1 MHFSCKLFIFNP
13 QVKKIYSIFFLSVFF
28 LFQYGKMIDYMEC
41 RITAVIESTKD
52 CGCDTKLQPTAND
65 QNPALPF
72 HQHHLKN
79 YTEEF
84 FYHTSLQTPAIATNY
99 NPVYTNITAP
109 QQLSGYLQKVLQPP
123 RC

>member
-1 MHFSCKLFIFNP
+1 MKQSL
-13 QVKKIYSIFFLSVFF
+13 SIFFLSIFF

-41 RITAVIESTKD
+41 RIAAAIESRQD
-52 CGCDTKLQPTAND
+52 CGCDAKLQATATD
-65 QNPALPF
+65 EQSSTPF

-84 FYHTSLQTPAIATNY
+84 FNY
-99 NPVYTNITAP
+99 TEKENDIVLVSSNSSYNSITVP
-109 QQLSGYLQKVLQPP
+109 QQLSAHLHELLQPP

>member
-1 MHFSCKLFIFNP
+1 
-13 QVKKIYSIFFLSVFF
+13 
-28 LFQYGKMIDYMEC
+28 MEC
-41 RITAVIESTKD
+41 RITAAIESTKD

-65 QNPALPF
+65 QEPAQPF

-84 FYHTSLQTPAIATNY
+84 FDHTSLPLSTIVMDYDPI
-99 NPVYTNITAP
+99 YTNITAP

>member
-1 MHFSCKLFIFNP
+1 
-13 QVKKIYSIFFLSVFF
+13 
-28 LFQYGKMIDYMEC
+28 MEC
-41 RITAVIESTKD
+41 RITAAIESTTD
-52 CGCDTKLQPTAND
+52 CGCDTKLQPTASD
-65 QNPALPF
+65 QEPAQPY
-72 HQHHLKN
+72 HQHHLSN

-84 FYHTSLQTPAIATNY
+84 FDHTSLQAPAIVTNY

>member
-1 MHFSCKLFIFNP
+1 MKQLL
-13 QVKKIYSIFFLSVFF
+13 SIFFLSIFF

-41 RITAVIESTKD
+41 RIAAAIESTKD
-52 CGCDTKLQPTAND
+52 CGCDTKLQVATTD
-65 QNPALPF
+65 DESSTPF

-84 FYHTSLQTPAIATNY
+84 FNY
-99 NPVYTNITAP
+99 ITKEDETVTALANALYNSITAP
-109 QQLSGYLQKVLQPP
+109 QQLSGYLHELLEPP

>member
-1 MHFSCKLFIFNP
+1 MKQLL
-13 QVKKIYSIFFLSVFF
+13 SIFFLSIFF

-41 RITAVIESTKD
+41 RIAAAIESTQD
-52 CGCDTKLQPTAND
+52 CGCDAKLQAAVTD
-65 QNPALPF
+65 DESSTPF

-84 FYHTSLQTPAIATNY
+84 FNHTVKEEEAAVISSNTLY
-99 NPVYTNITAP
+99 NSITAP
-109 QQLSGYLQKVLQPP
+109 QQLSGYIHELLQPP

>member
-1 MHFSCKLFIFNP
+1 MKQLL
-13 QVKKIYSIFFLSVFF
+13 SIFFLSIFF

-41 RITAVIESTKD
+41 RIAAAIESTKD
-52 CGCDTKLQPTAND
+52 CGCDAKLQATATDNE
-65 QNPALPF
+65 PSTPY

-84 FYHTSLQTPAIATNY
+84 FNY
-99 NPVYTNITAP
+99 TAKEDEAVIVSFNALYNSIVAP
-109 QQLSGYLQKVLQPP
+109 QQLSGYLHELLQPP

>member
-1 MHFSCKLFIFNP
+1 ML
-13 QVKKIYSIFFLSVFF
+13 SIFFLSIFF

-41 RITAVIESTKD
+41 RIAAAIESTQD
-52 CGCDTKLQPTAND
+52 CGCDAKLQVATTD
-65 QNPALPF
+65 DESSTPF

-84 FYHTSLQTPAIATNY
+84 FNHTVKEEEAVAFSP
-99 NPVYTNITAP
+99 NITYNSITAS
-109 QQLSGYLQKVLQPP
+109 QQLSGYFHELLQPP